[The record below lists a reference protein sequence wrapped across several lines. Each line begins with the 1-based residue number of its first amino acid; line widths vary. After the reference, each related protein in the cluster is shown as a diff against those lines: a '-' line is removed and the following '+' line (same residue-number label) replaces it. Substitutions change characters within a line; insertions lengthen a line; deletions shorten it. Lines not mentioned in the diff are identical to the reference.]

1 MSNIS
6 HNDNRDSDS
15 EKGHKAPNFLISEKS
30 PYLLQHAY
38 NPVQWYPWDET
49 AFERAKAE
57 NKPIFLSIGYSTCH
71 WCHVMEKESFE
82 DPDVARL
89 MNEAF
94 ICIKVDREERP
105 DIDSVYMAVCQAITG
120 RGGWPLTIFMTPS
133 KEPFFAATYIPKKSR
148 FGSVGMLDII
158 PHIANLWSQQQGEIL
173 QSARELKVA
182 LSSDM
187 SRSPAKST
195 GTKLNEN
202 TLHSG
207 YSQLLSSFDR
217 ETGGFG
223 KSPKFPSPHNLTFLL
238 RYCYRTGNIE
248 ALQMVTKSL
257 DSMRMGGICD
267 HVGFGFHRYSTDRN
281 WLIPHFEKMLYDQ
294 AMLIMAYTEAFQMT
308 GIEAYRTTAEEVIEY
323 VLRDLCSAEGAFYCA
338 EDADSEGVE
347 GKFYL
352 WKQEEIYELL
362 PPAEADLI
370 CKVYGVLSEGNYKE
384 EISGIATKQN
394 ILHLVKPLEETAY
407 ELGLSLSELKAKL
420 EKSRQV
426 LFSSREKRVHPSKDD
441 KVLTDWNGLMIAA
454 LSKASRAFDRPEY
467 AQTASLAANFI
478 FREMSSTDGKLLH
491 RYREGEVSIAGFLE
505 DYAFMVCGLIELY
518 QASMDKVHLEQALRL
533 NFLQMQDF
541 MDDNGGFFHTSKD
554 SEALLFR
561 SKEVYDGAIPS
572 GNSVSVMNLL
582 RLSRITGSTDLEE
595 KAYTSMKTFS
605 GQIDAMPLAYCQFL
619 QALDFALGPTFEV
632 VIAGNMED
640 QDTKEMLSIIGRSF
654 LPNMVLLLKE
664 DDSIEKFAP
673 YTKDMVTTDGRATA
687 YVCQGFSCSM
697 PIMSMFLFKEFIS
710 SISDK
715 RHATD

>member
-6 HNDNRDSDS
+6 HNDNWDSNP

-148 FGSVGMLDII
+148 FGSVGMLDIV

-173 QSARELKVA
+173 QSARELKAAV
-182 LSSDM
+182 SSDVSQSLTK
-187 SRSPAKST
+187 SR
-195 GTKLNEN
+195 GTELNEK
-202 TLHSG
+202 TLHKG
-207 YSQLLSSFDR
+207 YARLFSSFDH
-217 ETGGFG
+217 EAGGFG
-223 KSPKFPSPHNLTFLL
+223 KAPKFPSPHNLTFLL
-238 RYCYRTGNIE
+238 RYWYRTGNID
-248 ALQMVTKSL
+248 ALTMVTKTL
-257 DSMRMGGICD
+257 NSMHMGGLYD
-267 HVGFGFHRYSTDRN
+267 HIGFGFHRYSTDRN
-281 WLIPHFEKMLYDQ
+281 WLVPHFEKMIYDQ
-294 AMLIMAYTEAFQMT
+294 AMFIIGYTEAFQVT
-308 GIEAYRTTAEEVIEY
+308 GIEDYRKATEEIIDY
-323 VLRDLCSAEGAFYCA
+323 VLRDLCSEEGAFYCA

-352 WKQEEIYELL
+352 WKQGEIYELL
-362 PPAEADLI
+362 PAEEADLI
-370 CKVYGVLSEGNYKE
+370 CKVYGVSYEGNYKE

-394 ILHLVKPLEETAY
+394 ILHLVKPLEEVAY

-420 EKSRQV
+420 EKSRQT
-426 LFSSREKRVHPSKDD
+426 LFSTREKRVHPSKDD

-454 LSKASRAFDRPEY
+454 LSKVSRAFDRPEY
-467 AQTASLAANFI
+467 AQTASRAANFI
-478 FREMSSTDGKLLH
+478 FREMSSSDGKLFH
-491 RYREGEVSIAGFLE
+491 RYREGEVSVGGFLE
-505 DYAFMVCGLIELY
+505 DYAFMVWGLIELY
-518 QASMDKVHLEQALRL
+518 QATMDKVHLEQALRL

-554 SEALLFR
+554 SETLLFR

-572 GNSVSVMNLL
+572 GNSVSLMNLL
-582 RLSRITGSTDLEE
+582 RLSRITGSTALEE

-605 GQIDAMPLAYCQFL
+605 GQIDAMPMAYCQFL

-632 VIAGNMED
+632 VIAGNRESKD
-640 QDTKEMLSIIGRSF
+640 AKEMLSIIGRSF
-654 LPNMVLLLKE
+654 LPNMVFLLKE
-664 DDSIEKFAP
+664 DDSIEKLAP
-673 YTKDMVTTDGRATA
+673 YTKDMVTTDGLATA
-687 YVCQGFSCSM
+687 YVCQGFSCNIPTTDISM
-697 PIMSMFLFKEFIS
+697 MMKMLKVREN
-710 SISDK
+710 
-715 RHATD
+715 RE